1 MIHTQPQQNVPEPA
15 EGKPVAS
22 AEEWL
27 GQNASGRQR
36 LWERLNPRH
45 RKMLRM
51 LGRAL
56 VLRQRKGHVPEG
68 AWAKLAAALDELE
81 RLARRIEQLLAA
93 LASRTP
99 PPGE

>member
-1 MIHTQPQQNVPEPA
+1 MIRTLRQHPAPEPA

-22 AEEWL
+22 GEEWL
-27 GQNASGRQR
+27 GRNASGRRR

-45 RKMLRM
+45 RKLLRV
-51 LGRAL
+51 LARAL
-56 VLRQRKGHVPEG
+56 VVRQEKARVPEPV
-68 AWAKLAAALDELE
+68 WSKLAAALEELD
-81 RLARRIEQLLAA
+81 RLARRIEQLLAT

>member
-1 MIHTQPQQNVPEPA
+1 MIHAQPQQNVPEPA
-15 EGKPVAS
+15 EGKPVSS

-27 GQNASGRQR
+27 GRNANGRQK

-56 VLRQRKGHVPEG
+56 VLRQQKGNVPET
-68 AWAKLAAALDELE
+68 AWQKLIAALDELE

-99 PPGE
+99 PTGE

>member
-1 MIHTQPQQNVPEPA
+1 MIQTQPRQNAPEPA

-27 GQNASGRQR
+27 GRNASGRQK

-93 LASRTP
+93 LANRTP

>member
-1 MIHTQPQQNVPEPA
+1 MIHTQPKQNVPEPE
-15 EGKPVAS
+15 EGKPVSS

-27 GQNASGRQR
+27 GRNASGRQR

-56 VLRQRKGHVPEG
+56 VLRQRKGHVPET
-68 AWAKLAAALDELE
+68 AWEKLAAALDELE

-99 PPGE
+99 PAGE